1 MPKVFCHSAC
11 SCPVVCYILHL
22 IQIKWIN
29 FSLCCIV
36 YPVGFLL
43 AIPPPLPTDVFQCE
57 GHLFVFPLLWGLM
70 DGLCCCTSHKGGGG
84 GGGSVYWL
92 AAKSESPRILQ
103 APSLRLVMQLLTKLF
118 SKLDIK
124 CIK

>member
-1 MPKVFCHSAC
+1 MPKVFGHSAC
-11 SCPVVCYILHL
+11 SCPGFCYILHL

-43 AIPPPLPTDVFQCE
+43 AIPPLPTDVFQCE

-70 DGLCCCTSHKGGGG
+70 DGCAVVPAIRGGGKGGGVVQFIG
-84 GGGSVYWL
+84 WLPKVKASV
-92 AAKSESPRILQ
+92 
-103 APSLRLVMQLLTKLF
+103 
-118 SKLDIK
+118 
-124 CIK
+124 